1 MRKDSRDCTQE
12 GTGESNISETVFS
25 GGKKKRNS
33 HTWKIYTMTGMMVNF
48 MCQLDWATRCL
59 DIHSNSS
66 VSMRVNEINI

>member
-1 MRKDSRDCTQE
+1 MGRTVRKDSRDCTQE

-25 GGKKKRNS
+25 GGWGVGGGNS

-59 DIHSNSS
+59 DILQTLLCP
-66 VSMRVNEINI
+66 